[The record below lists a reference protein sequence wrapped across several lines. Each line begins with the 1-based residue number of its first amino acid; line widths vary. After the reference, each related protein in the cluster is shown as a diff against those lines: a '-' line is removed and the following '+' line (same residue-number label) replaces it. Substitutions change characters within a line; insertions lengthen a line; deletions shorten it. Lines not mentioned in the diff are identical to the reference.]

1 MKLFLLFTF
10 NANSTSAAWMS
21 DRTRRV
27 WTNKLWCS
35 ELWVFSCFNQHF
47 NVSNSCSISSST
59 AVSCRIQPKKG
70 RTLTFIFSF
79 RYKNLYRKQ
88 IFFLFIFLRL
98 SQLTANEWTEFFHLN
113 RVKMFG
119 KTFPTSPVN
128 VVGNS
133 IYSALDL
140 FLPYTTHSSICF
152 HQRQLGVDMCRI
164 DRWAQQ
170 SIHKK
175 IN

>member
-70 RTLTFIFSF
+70 RTLTFIFLFS
-79 RYKNLYRKQ
+79 YKNLYRKQ
-88 IFFLFIFLRL
+88 IFFSIYFPPTFPVNSERV
-98 SQLTANEWTEFFHLN
+98 N
-113 RVKMFG
+113 RVFPLEQSENVRKNFSNVTSQRRRKFNLFRARSVPPLYNSFLHMFPSTPG
-119 KTFPTSPVN
+119 CGGYVS
-128 VVGNS
+128 
-133 IYSALDL
+133 
-140 FLPYTTHSSICF
+140 
-152 HQRQLGVDMCRI
+152 
-164 DRWAQQ
+164 DR
-170 SIHKK
+170 
-175 IN
+175 